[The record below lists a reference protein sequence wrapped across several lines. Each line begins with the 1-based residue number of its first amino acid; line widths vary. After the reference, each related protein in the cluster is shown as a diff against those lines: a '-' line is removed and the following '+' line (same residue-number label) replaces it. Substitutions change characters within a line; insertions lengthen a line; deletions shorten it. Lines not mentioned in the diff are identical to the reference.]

1 MTVQTWGKARN
12 LKVQIFDAATEAA
25 LMTAVNDWLVA
36 RTEEEILDISWD
48 NLVYGSPSVEHLHC
62 FITYTEE

>member
-1 MTVQTWGKARN
+1 MSIQTWGKARN
-12 LKVQIFDAATEAA
+12 LKVQIFDEVTEAA
-25 LMTAVNDWLVA
+25 LMTTVNDGLVC
-36 RTEEEILDISWD
+36 RTEEEILDISWN